1 MASLIDMGILN
12 YFAPVFVFLLIY
24 GIIFALLTKV
34 KFFGDNKGT
43 NALISFAIAF
53 LFVLTPELLDV
64 VKIITPW
71 FTILMI
77 FVLLL
82 VLLFLFV
89 GVKETDVAA
98 AFKDKALFWVLIIV
112 GLAIMMYALTQV
124 YGVQINQIYAG
135 ENATIDGA
143 EGASGLNQEIGKL
156 VFHPRV
162 LGALLLLF
170 IAAQAVRFIAGKY
183 Q

>member
-1 MASLIDMGILN
+1 MGILN

-24 GIIFALLTKV
+24 GIIFALLIKV
-34 KFFGDNKGT
+34 KLFGDNKGT
-43 NALISFAIAF
+43 NALIAFAIAF
-53 LFVLTPELLDV
+53 LFILTPELLDL

-71 FTILMI
+71 FTILFV

-89 GVKETDVAA
+89 GVKESEVAS
-98 AFKDKALFWVLIIV
+98 AFKDRGLIWVLIIL
-112 GLAIMMYALTQV
+112 GLTIMLFALTQV
-124 YGVQINQIYAG
+124 YGVQVNQIYAG
-135 ENATIDGA
+135 ENATA
-143 EGASGLNQEIGKL
+143 EGAEATGLNKEIGEI

-183 Q
+183 QS

>member
-34 KFFGDNKGT
+34 KLFGDNKGT
-43 NALISFAIAF
+43 NALIAFAIAF
-53 LFVLTPELLDV
+53 LFILTPELLQMV
-64 VKIITPW
+64 QIITPW
-71 FTILMI
+71 FTILMV

-82 VLLFLFV
+82 ALLFLFV
-89 GVKETDVAA
+89 GVKESEVAG
-98 AFKDKALFWVLIIV
+98 AFKDKGVVWVLIII
-112 GLAIMMYALTQV
+112 GLAIMMYAMTQV

-135 ENATIDGA
+135 DDATADD
-143 EGASGLNQEIGKL
+143 ASGLNQDIGRL

-170 IAAQAVRFIAGKY
+170 IAAQAVRMIAGKY